1 MDLKPANLK
10 RYGNVARLLYK
21 YGGSGPAGAALI
33 EAGDALLPAN
43 PDELARGEEL
53 ARDLEALGPTF
64 IKLGQLLSSRGALIP
79 PAYAESLERLQDSV
93 EPFAFEEV
101 ERIVTEELG
110 VRISKAF
117 ESFDAEPVASASLG
131 QVHRARL
138 RDGREVVVKIQRPN
152 IRQRITEDL
161 EAFDEIAKV
170 LEKHTDLGERMDLRA
185 VLEEFRK
192 TIFEELDYRKEAGN
206 LERLRENLA
215 DYERIVVPQPVPDYT
230 SSRVLTMEFIP
241 GEKITKVGPL
251 ALLEVDT
258 EALVEDLFRAY
269 LQQILIDGFFHA
281 DPHPGN
287 VFLTTDGRL
296 ALLDLGMVARLS
308 PRLQDTLLQMVLAIG
323 DGRGEETADHALAM
337 AERRD
342 DINER
347 EFRARVAGMVSEYAG
362 RGLAALPIG
371 KVFLDIVRAS
381 AQAGVRMPPETA
393 MIGKA
398 LYNLEAVARALAPDF
413 DPTDSIRRNSS
424 RLLRQRM
431 IKGLSPGNL
440 FTSALELR
448 DFADRLPGR
457 LNRILD
463 AASSNRLGL
472 RIDTGIDAPQLMT
485 GFQKVANRIT
495 MGLVLAALIVGA
507 AMLMQVQTTFRIFGY
522 PGFAILSFLV
532 AAGAGIAL
540 LLSILIQDKRDLAK
554 KRSIP

>member
-21 YGGSGPAGAALI
+21 YGGSGPAKTALI
-33 EAGDALLPAN
+33 EAGDASLPAD
-43 PDELARGEEL
+43 PEDRARGEEL
-53 ARDLEALGPTF
+53 AKDLEALGPTF

-79 PAYAESLERLQDSV
+79 PAYAEALERLQDSV
-93 EPFAFEEV
+93 EPFPFEEV
-101 ERIVTEELG
+101 ERIVTDELG
-110 VRISKAF
+110 VRISKGF

-138 RDGREVVVKIQRPN
+138 RDGREVVVKVQRPH

-215 DYERIVVPQPVPDYT
+215 EYERLVVPRPVPDYT
-230 SSRVLTMEFIP
+230 SARVLTMEYIA

-251 ALLEVDT
+251 SLLEVDT

-287 VFLTTDGRL
+287 VFLTTDGRI

-308 PRLQDTLLQMVLAIG
+308 PRLQDSLLQMVLAIG

-337 AERRD
+337 AERRGD
-342 DINER
+342 VNES
-347 EFRARVAGMVSEYAG
+347 EFRARVASMVSEYAG

-371 KVFLDIVRAS
+371 KVFLDIVRVS
-381 AQAGVRMPPETA
+381 AEAGVRMPPETA

-431 IKGLSPGNL
+431 IKGLAPGNL

-463 AASSNRLGL
+463 AAASNRLGL

-485 GFQKVANRIT
+485 GFQKIANRIT

-522 PGFAILSFLV
+522 PGFAILCFLV
-532 AAGAGIAL
+532 AAGSGIVL
-540 LLSILIQDKRDLAK
+540 LLTILVQDKRDLAK
-554 KRSIP
+554 QRSNP